1 MFNNIEHGIILNI
14 RQFRSEAGVALK
26 NEKLVDAAV
35 TAFGKQTGLSI
46 HLDIKKSEKDAVFL
60 IVEGVSE
67 PFEVYVKSTLTQQ
80 NLSSVIYEMSQEKVV
95 QPRLL
100 IAPYINPN
108 LMEKL
113 RESKVFCLD
122 AAGNMFIQKLP
133 LYVFIKGNKP
143 TSEATVI
150 KKGRAFQYAGLKV
163 VFALLQKPNLI
174 HKTYREIAEKA
185 CVALGSVGGVLE
197 DLTYHGY
204 IQMTGKERIFKDRK
218 GLLQRW
224 VEEYPVLKQKHLI
237 GSFTSDNPYWWKEVD
252 IASFEGVWGGE
263 VAADAYTNYLQAKDA
278 VVFIPEVQKTSLLKS
293 ARLRKR
299 KADEEGIC
307 VDLIEPFWA
316 EGTTSGEGDLA
327 PPLLVY
333 ADLIHSKD
341 ARNLDTAKRIY
352 EQYLD

>member
-1 MFNNIEHGIILNI
+1 MMM
-14 RQFRSEAGVALK
+14 SAVLK
-26 NEKLVDAAV
+26 NAKLIDAAV

-46 HLDIKKSEKDAVFL
+46 YPDNKNSAKDSMFL
-60 IVEGVSE
+60 IVEGVRE
-67 PFEVYVKSTLTQQ
+67 PFEAYVKSTLTQQ
-80 NLSSVIYEMSQEKVV
+80 NLASVIYEMSQENYGALKILV
-95 QPRLL
+95 
-100 IAPYINPN
+100 APYINPN

-113 RESKVFCLD
+113 REAKVFCLD
-122 AAGNMFIQKLP
+122 AAGNVFIQKLP

-163 VFALLQKPNLI
+163 VFALLQNPSLI
-174 HKTYREIAEKA
+174 HKAYREIAEKA
-185 CVALGSVGGVLE
+185 GVALGSVGGVLE

-224 VEEYPVLKQKHLI
+224 VEEYPLLKQKHFL
-237 GSFTSDNPYWWKEVD
+237 GRFTTENPKWWTEVD
-252 IASFEGVWGGE
+252 ITNFEGLWGGE
-263 VAADAYTNYLQAKDA
+263 IAAETYTNYLQAKDA
-278 VVFIPEVQKTSLLKS
+278 IVFIPELQKTSLLKS
-293 ARLRKR
+293 ARLKKR
-299 KADEEGIC
+299 KANDEGIC
-307 VDLIEPFWA
+307 IDLIEPFWA
-316 EGTTSGEGDLA
+316 EGTASGEGDLA

>member
-1 MFNNIEHGIILNI
+1 M
-14 RQFRSEAGVALK
+14 ALK

-46 HLDIKKSEKDAVFL
+46 HTEIPEFKKEPAL
-60 IVEGVSE
+60 LWVEGINK
-67 PFEVYVKSTLTQQ
+67 PFEAYVKTTLTKQ

-95 QPRLL
+95 QPKLL

-113 RESKVFCLD
+113 REAKVFCLD
-122 AAGNMFIQKLP
+122 AAGNAFIQKLP

-163 VFALLQKPNLI
+163 IFALLENPNLL
-174 HKTYREIAEKA
+174 HQAYREIAEKSG
-185 CVALGSVGGVLE
+185 VALGSIGGVLD
-197 DLTYHGY
+197 DLIHQDY
-204 IQMTGKERIFKDRK
+204 IRMAGKERIFQDRK

-224 VEEYPVLKQKHLI
+224 VEDYPVLKQKHFI
-237 GSFTSDNPYWWKEVD
+237 GSFTSDNPHWWKEVD
-252 IASFEGVWGGE
+252 IADFEGVWGGE
-263 VAADAYTNYLQAKDA
+263 IAADAYTNYLQAKDG
-278 VVFIPEVQKTSLLKS
+278 VVFIPEVQKSSLLKS
-293 ARLRKR
+293 ARLKKR
-299 KADEEGIC
+299 KANDEGIC
-307 VDLIEPFWA
+307 IDLIEPFWA
-316 EGTTSGEGDLA
+316 EGTASGEGDLA

>member
-1 MFNNIEHGIILNI
+1 MNF
-14 RQFRSEAGVALK
+14 K
-26 NEKLVDAAV
+26 NEKLINAV
-35 TAFGKQTGLSI
+35 VKAFGNQTGLSI
-46 HLDIKKSEKDAVFL
+46 FSDDKKTTKDSVFL

-80 NLSSVIYEMSQEKVV
+80 NLASVIYEMSQDNYGTLKV
-95 QPRLL
+95 L

-113 RESKVFCLD
+113 REAKVFCLD
-122 AAGNMFIQKLP
+122 AAGNVFIQKLP

-163 VFALLQKPNLI
+163 VFALLQNPSLI

-197 DLTYHGY
+197 DLAYHGY
-204 IQMTGKERIFKDRK
+204 IQIIGKERIFKDRK

-224 VEEYPVLKQKHLI
+224 VEEYPVLKQKHFL
-237 GSFTSDNPYWWKEVD
+237 GSFTSDNPHWWKEVD
-252 IASFEGVWGGE
+252 IANFEAVWGGE
-263 VAADAYTNYLQAKDA
+263 IAADVYTNYLQAKDA
-278 VVFIPEVQKTSLLKS
+278 VVFIPEEQKSSLLKS
-293 ARLRKR
+293 ARLKKR
-299 KADEEGIC
+299 KADQEGISI
-307 VDLIEPFWA
+307 DLIEPFWT
-316 EGTTSGEGDLA
+316 EGTTGGEEDLA